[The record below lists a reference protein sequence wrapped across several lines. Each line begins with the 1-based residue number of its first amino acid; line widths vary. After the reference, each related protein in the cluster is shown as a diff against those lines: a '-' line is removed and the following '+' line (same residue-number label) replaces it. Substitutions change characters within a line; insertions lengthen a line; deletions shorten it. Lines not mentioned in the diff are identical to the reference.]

1 MLALPSNTPS
11 FFRAGRALIMPLYPA
26 LNSRNKAAQQAFR
39 KSSQVVGLCRS
50 HSADAGARGGP
61 SPALPPALYL
71 VGTPIGNL
79 ADLSPRARCVL
90 AGVDILFAEDTRHTA
105 KLLSFCDIHTSV
117 RSLNSQTEAFKVEQV
132 LQHLQQ
138 HRPVALVSDAGG
150 QTLTHSGQALLSE
163 LDSVGMHTGMPGVS
177 DPGALLAA
185 AAAAQGHTVV
195 PVPGPSA
202 CLAAVVASGLHISA
216 FTFVGFLPAKSAA
229 RQARLAELAGQSSS
243 RAAQNASAAC
253 LLPLAPGI

>member
-1 MLALPSNTPS
+1 MLALPSSISTVI
-11 FFRAGRALIMPLYPA
+11 RAGRALIGPLKPA
-26 LNSRNKAAQQAFR
+26 LKSRNKAEQQALGFQWL
-39 KSSQVVGLCRS
+39 SQDVHLCRS
-50 HSADAGARGGP
+50 QSSDAADRAVPSSAV
-61 SPALPPALYL
+61 PPALYL

-79 ADLSPRARCVL
+79 ADLSPRARTVL
-90 AGVDILFAEDTRHTA
+90 AGVDLIFAEDTRHTA

-150 QTLTHSGQALLSE
+150 QILAHSGQAVLSG
-163 LDSVGMHTGMPGVS
+163 LDSSGVHIGMPGVS

-185 AAAAQGHTVV
+185 AAAAQGHTIV

-229 RQARLAELAGQSSS
+229 RQARLAELAGQSSPGS
-243 RAAQNASAAC
+243 QRM
-253 LLPLAPGI
+253 PLQHVPCH